1 MEKRHF
7 LEGQFSGDSKWVE
20 TLLESSLSL
29 NLDLLVSRKTLA
41 KMINSSRANRN
52 SKTHNNSD
60 LMAIGM
66 IS

>member
-1 MEKRHF
+1 
-7 LEGQFSGDSKWVE
+7 
-20 TLLESSLSL
+20 
-29 NLDLLVSRKTLA
+29 
-41 KMINSSRANRN
+41 MINSSRANRN